1 MTISSTS
8 YSLLSSSDA
17 VVLWISRH
25 RWFVTTSCV
34 KPALAA
40 KIRSPKGWIAPSS
53 AAVFL
58 LSFFP
63 LLENSPNSRVHNHR
77 KLQFDQRLK
86 FIFYLMVGNY
96 STATTT
102 VGQYQLLL
110 VDSTGHAWGAH
121 FHYGPKIG
129 GYTERNQH
137 FYSTRL
143 KHSRGAQLL
152 LLLLLPRF
160 NYGLAENYLTWQLL
174 ILFFFSFTPF
184 TLCTFL
190 WWFYG
195 SVVVCYMSFSSEQH
209 LITQLPFEMLKTAT
223 ALHSN
228 SWT

>member
-58 LSFFP
+58 LSCFP

-102 VGQYQLLL
+102 VGQYQLLQ

-137 FYSTRL
+137 FYSTRF

-195 SVVVCYMSFSSEQH
+195 SVVVCYMSFSSE
-209 LITQLPFEMLKTAT
+209 
-223 ALHSN
+223 
-228 SWT
+228 